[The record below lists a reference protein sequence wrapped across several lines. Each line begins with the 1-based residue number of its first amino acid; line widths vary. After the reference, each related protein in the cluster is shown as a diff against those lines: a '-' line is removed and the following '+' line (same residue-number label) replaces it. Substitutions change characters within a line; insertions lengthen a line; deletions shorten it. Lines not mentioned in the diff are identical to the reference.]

1 MYSFFNDKM
10 MMNFLGLL
18 YLYMKVK

>member
-10 MMNFLGLL
+10 MMDFLGLL